1 MSTRQRRAREKERR
15 RRSILDAAR
24 SAFFENGFQSVT
36 VDDIA
41 ARAEVSK
48 GTVYLYFESKETIL
62 AYLLL
67 EGLGELVAVLEEAYA
82 PERDTAPTE
91 RLRRLAMGYL
101 NFFQANPHYH
111 GLIMALDRGKFQAAV
126 APELY
131 EQVLARSMR
140 GFHWVVEAVQQGVEQ
155 GVFDIREPRQAAAA
169 LWASLNGVL
178 VLLGH
183 PLRREMIASDLES
196 LYWMTFDVMVR
207 GLPRGRRG
215 QPCPDP

>member
-1 MSTRQRRAREKERR
+1 MSTTQRRAREKEGRR
-15 RRSILDAAR
+15 RAILAAAR
-24 SAFFENGFQSVT
+24 AVFFEGGFQLAT
-36 VDDIA
+36 VDDVA

-62 AYLLL
+62 AHLLL
-67 EGLGELVAVLEEAYA
+67 EGLEELVDVLEEAYA
-82 PERDTAPTE
+82 AEREIASTE

-111 GLIMALDRGKFQAAV
+111 RLIMALDRGKFQEAIPA
-126 APELY
+126 ELHG
-131 EQVLARSMR
+131 QVLTRSLR
-140 GFHWVVEAVQQGVEQ
+140 GFHWVIQAVQHGVEQ
-155 GVFDIREPRQAAAA
+155 GVFDVPQPRQAAAA

-196 LYWMTFDVMVR
+196 LYWTTFDVMLR
-207 GLPRGRRG
+207 GLQR
-215 QPCPDP
+215 

>member
-1 MSTRQRRAREKERR
+1 MSTTQRRAREKENR

-24 SAFFENGFQSVT
+24 AVFFEDGFQLAT
-36 VDDIA
+36 VDDVA

-62 AYLLL
+62 AHLLL
-67 EGLGELVAVLEEAYA
+67 EGLEELVAVLEEAYA
-82 PERDTAPTE
+82 AEREIAPSE

-111 GLIMALDRGKFQAAV
+111 RLIMALDRGKFQAAV
-126 APELY
+126 PADVY
-131 EQVLARSMR
+131 EQVLTRSLR
-140 GFHWVVEAVQQGVEQ
+140 GFHRVIQAVGQGVDQ
-155 GVFDIREPRQAAAA
+155 GVFDVVEPRQAAAA

-183 PLRREMIASDLES
+183 PLRREMVASDLEY
-196 LYWMTFDVMVR
+196 LYWTTFDLMLR
-207 GLPRGRRG
+207 GLRK
-215 QPCPDP
+215 

>member
-1 MSTRQRRAREKERR
+1 MSTTQRRAREKENR

-24 SAFFENGFQSVT
+24 AVFFENGFQLAT
-36 VDDIA
+36 VDDVA

-62 AYLLL
+62 AHLLL
-67 EGLGELVAVLEEAYA
+67 EGLEQLVDVLEEAYA
-82 PERDTAPTE
+82 AEREIAPAE
-91 RLRRLAMGYL
+91 RLRRLATGYL

-111 GLIMALDRGKFQAAV
+111 RLIMALDRGKFQAAV
-126 APELY
+126 PADLY
-131 EQVLARSMR
+131 AQVLTRSLR
-140 GFHWVVEAVQQGVEQ
+140 GFHWVIQAVQQGIDQ
-155 GVFDIREPRQAAAA
+155 GVFDAAEPRQAAAA

-196 LYWMTFDVMVR
+196 LYWTTFDVTLR
-207 GLPRGRRG
+207 GLRK
-215 QPCPDP
+215 

>member
-1 MSTRQRRAREKERR
+1 MSTTQRRAREKENR

-24 SAFFENGFQSVT
+24 AVFFEDGFQVAT
-36 VDDIA
+36 VDDVA

-62 AYLLL
+62 AHLLL
-67 EGLGELVAVLEEAYA
+67 EGLEELVAVLEEAYA
-82 PERDTAPTE
+82 AEREIAPSE

-111 GLIMALDRGKFQAAV
+111 RLIMALDRGKFQAAV
-126 APELY
+126 PADVY
-131 EQVLARSMR
+131 EQVLTRSLR
-140 GFHWVVEAVQQGVEQ
+140 GFHRVIQAVGQGVDQ
-155 GVFDIREPRQAAAA
+155 GVFDVVEPRQAAAA

-183 PLRREMIASDLES
+183 PLRREMVASDLES
-196 LYWMTFDVMVR
+196 LYWTTFDLMLR
-207 GLPRGRRG
+207 GLRK
-215 QPCPDP
+215 

>member
-1 MSTRQRRAREKERR
+1 MSTTQRRAREKENR
-15 RRSILDAAR
+15 RRSILAAAR
-24 SAFFENGFQSVT
+24 AVFFEDGFRLAT
-36 VDDIA
+36 VDDVA

-62 AYLLL
+62 AHLLL
-67 EGLGELVAVLEEAYA
+67 EGLEKLVDVLEEAYA
-82 PERDTAPTE
+82 AEREIAPTE

-111 GLIMALDRGKFQAAV
+111 RLIMALDRGKFQEAV
-126 APELY
+126 PAELY
-131 EQVLARSMR
+131 EQVLTRSLR
-140 GFHWVVEAVQQGVEQ
+140 GFHWVIQAVQQGVDL
-155 GVFDIREPRQAAAA
+155 GVFDVPEPRQAAAA

-196 LYWMTFDVMVR
+196 LYWTTFDVMLR
-207 GLPRGRRG
+207 GLRK
-215 QPCPDP
+215 

>member
-1 MSTRQRRAREKERR
+1 MSTTQRRAREKELR
-15 RRSILDAAR
+15 RRSILEAAR
-24 SAFFENGFQSVT
+24 AAFFENGFQLAT

-62 AYLLL
+62 AHLLL
-67 EGLGELVAVLEEAYA
+67 EGLEELVAVLEEAYA
-82 PERDTAPTE
+82 AERDIAPAE

-111 GLIMALDRGKFQAAV
+111 RLIMALDRGKFQEAV
-126 APELY
+126 PAELY
-131 EQVLARSMR
+131 EQVLTRSLR
-140 GFHWVVEAVQQGVEQ
+140 GFHWVIQTVQQGIDL
-155 GVFDIREPRQAAAA
+155 GVFRVAEPRQAAAA

-183 PLRREMIASDLES
+183 PLRREMVASDLES
-196 LYWMTFDVMVR
+196 LYWTTFDMMLR
-207 GLPRGRRG
+207 GLRK
-215 QPCPDP
+215 